1 LWPHIGDEL
10 FALAAAQ
17 NLPIGFEA
25 SVAGDIPILRVIHES
40 TAGHRLRAVR
50 GILNGTSNYIL
61 TQMERRGIEFEQ
73 ALDEAQKAG
82 YAEADPT
89 FDIDGLDAR
98 NKLCIL
104 ARMAFGG
111 RLNVSK
117 TPFMVYGK
125 FE

>member
-1 LWPHIGDEL
+1 M
-10 FALAAAQ
+10 
-17 NLPIGFEA
+17 
-25 SVAGDIPILRVIHES
+25 ES
-40 TAGHRLRAVR
+40 
-50 GILNGTSNYIL
+50 
-61 TQMERRGIEFEQ
+61 RGIEFEQ

-111 RLNVSK
+111 RLKMSK
-117 TPFMVYGK
+117 ILLMAYGK
-125 FE
+125 FEQSMSIRQMVWIAQSASLVRPRPPKGASSSPCGHGWSIAARCSPKWMA